1 MCTPLVVK
9 LGTPQAQNNDMN
21 SNNVQL
27 VVGVVF
33 NPILDEMFSA
43 IVGCGAT
50 CNGKPIK
57 VSKNVTG
64 NDQKSGV

>member
-1 MCTPLVVK
+1 MYPSSCQY
-9 LGTPQAQNNDMN
+9 GWPQAQNNDMN
-21 SNNVQL
+21 SNIVQL

-43 IVGCGAT
+43 IVGCGAK